1 MPFDESQKNSLD
13 DNGILNS
20 KKIRS
25 GSLILKID
33 DLSPEQDNGE
43 FYLSYFFIFCVLFKF
58 LKELKLIFNLFDFDK
73 DKCVGKGK

>member
-1 MPFDESQKNSLD
+1 MILKMPFDESQKNSLD

-33 DLSPEQDNGE
+33 DLSPEQDYG
-43 FYLSYFFIFCVLFKF
+43 
-58 LKELKLIFNLFDFDK
+58 
-73 DKCVGKGK
+73 